1 MFSVICKYLII
12 HDPGHNT
19 AGNHHS
25 SHILTL
31 MVFNNLPRD
40 KNASA
45 IMSTSYISY
54 IIIGRFLGKIILW
67 VALVSKRS
75 NIERSQCPN
84 FKTNIGF
91 AWMEISNRK
100 YLLRWEIFFPKK
112 FKNQYF
118 FQWLEIYQEGKFP
131 PSEHHWLNQNPP
143 RPRLGWVKRSKSAG

>member
-1 MFSVICKYLII
+1 
-12 HDPGHNT
+12 
-19 AGNHHS
+19 
-25 SHILTL
+25 
-31 MVFNNLPRD
+31 
-40 KNASA
+40 
-45 IMSTSYISY
+45 MSTSYISY

-67 VALVSKRS
+67 VSLVSKRS

-84 FKTNIGF
+84 FRTNIGF

-143 RPRLGWVKRSKSAG
+143 RPRLGWVKRQMSSEVRWLEERQASDVNRRHLRRIFIISDSWKHKI